1 MGNSSDEQSVRIIQ
15 TTDAYLENVSLV
27 WLDAQLDTTH
37 DCIEAKK
44 RLLAIVNTFQTFID
58 VDKCITLLTTNPLN
72 QQFCVVVSG
81 AFSSQLISSIVHL
94 PQVITI
100 AIYCF
105 RALKYTSEQNQNQ
118 DKLLGIFVDLNS
130 ILTAL
135 GKCITAYLSSLST
148 VSTLT
153 VSTNGSSLKYLS
165 KENAIFVWFH
175 LLFHAQCRLPHT
187 TEARIAMVDECK
199 RLYSDNEVQLD
210 QINEFAAT
218 YTPEQAV
225 RWYTRDSFLY
235 RIVNRALRTQNIDTI
250 FIFYP
255 FIGDLH
261 DQLVS
266 LHREFLELGA
276 PTFLNVYRGQHIHVD
291 ELRKITNNIDGLL
304 SMNSFFSTSF
314 DRALSRVLAQQNTG
328 LESILYEITID
339 TDVPA
344 APFSNVGEHSYFPG
358 EQEIIF
364 SVDAVFRVQSACQ
377 EIDEYGNVWIVKLRL
392 IDERTEQQLTDLLD
406 YFKHDIDERC
416 SLLTLA
422 ELLAEI
428 GDYEGSKKF
437 IKRIRTDFS
446 TDDPELLDLFDVD
459 ANKIEIA
466 ISLLEKKLTTYEST
480 KAPCMPAGDMLKSK
494 TLSNAAITQCDI
506 GNYDQATLL
515 FCHAIGLDKV
525 SPSLDKRRVLSSWI
539 NIGSIIYK
547 KGDIMKAL
555 EIYQKVLD
563 VFEGVQ
569 VPATHPMLADIHD
582 RIGISNERLGN
593 VREAIS
599 HYDKSHAIR
608 LVSLPAGHSSLARS
622 HSNLGRMHRAN
633 SNYSVANHHFQSA
646 LAIDER
652 PESRTDP
659 IDLFNT
665 LTGLAN
671 ISRRQGKSN
680 ESLQYLERAT
690 SLVISDNHPDMAQ
703 IHQLMGTLQCDL
715 GNFDKAHAAFQQAIV
730 ISRKS
735 NNDLELAEILVD
747 FGRVQCRMDKIE
759 QALDSF
765 RRAYIIREKFLP
777 ESEPTV
783 AEVHYEIGSTYFK
796 TNRPRKALC
805 HFSRCLE
812 LEEKS
817 LPENHVDLA
826 QSNNSIAAVLHS
838 MGLYDEALVF
848 AEKALQIV
856 LLTLDVADPLVILYQ
871 TNLTSLKEILS
882 HRHH

>member
-1 MGNSSDEQSVRIIQ
+1 MANSSDEQSVRIIQ
-15 TTDAYLENVSLV
+15 TTDAYLENVCLV
-27 WLDAQLDTTH
+27 WLDVQSDTTH
-37 DCIEAKK
+37 DCIEAKT
-44 RLLAIVNTFQTFID
+44 RLLSIVDTFQTFID

-72 QQFCVVVSG
+72 QQFCVIVSG
-81 AFSSQLISSIVHL
+81 VFSAQLISSIVHL
-94 PQVITI
+94 PQFITI

-105 RALKYTSEQNQNQ
+105 SALKYTSEQYQNQ
-118 DKLLGIFVDLNS
+118 DKLLGIFVDLDS

-135 GKCITAYLSSLST
+135 GKCVAAYLSSLPT

-175 LLFHAQCRLPHT
+175 LLFHAQCRLPRT
-187 TEARIAMVDECK
+187 TEARIGMIDEWK

-210 QINEFAAT
+210 QINEFSAT

-225 RWYTRDSFLY
+225 RWCTCDSFFY
-235 RIVNRALRTQNIDTI
+235 RIVNRALRTQTIDTI

-261 DQLVS
+261 DERVS

-276 PTFLNVYRGQHIHVD
+276 PNFLNVYRGQHIHAD
-291 ELRKITNNIDGLL
+291 GLRKITNNICGLL

-344 APFSNVGEHSYFPG
+344 VLFSNVGEHSYLPG
-358 EQEIIF
+358 EQEFIF
-364 SVDAVFRVQSACQ
+364 SVVAVFRVESACQ

-406 YFKHDIDERC
+406 YFKHDIGERG

-428 GDYEGSKKF
+428 GDYEGSKKL
-437 IKRIRTDFS
+437 IKRIRTGFS

-459 ANKIEIA
+459 ENKIEIA

-480 KAPCMPAGDMLKSK
+480 KAPCMPAGDMLKAK
-494 TLSNAAITQCDI
+494 ILSNAAITQCDI

-515 FCHAIGLDKV
+515 FCRAIGLGKA
-525 SPSLDKRRVLSSWI
+525 SPSLDKRRILSSLI
-539 NIGSIIYK
+539 NIGSLIYK

-555 EIYQKVLD
+555 EIYQKALD
-563 VFEGVQ
+563 AFEGVQ

-593 VREAIS
+593 AREAIS
-599 HYDKSHAIR
+599 HYEKSHAIR
-608 LVSLPAGHSSLARS
+608 LLSLPAGHSSLARS
-622 HSNLGRMHRAN
+622 HSNSCRIHRAN
-633 SNYSVANHHFQSA
+633 SNYPVAHHHFKSA
-646 LAIDER
+646 LAIEER

-703 IHQLMGTLQCDL
+703 IHQLMGALQCDL

-759 QALDSF
+759 QAIDSF
-765 RRAYIIREKFLP
+765 RRAYVIR
-777 ESEPTV
+777 
-783 AEVHYEIGSTYFK
+783 
-796 TNRPRKALC
+796 
-805 HFSRCLE
+805 
-812 LEEKS
+812 
-817 LPENHVDLA
+817 
-826 QSNNSIAAVLHS
+826 
-838 MGLYDEALVF
+838 
-848 AEKALQIV
+848 
-856 LLTLDVADPLVILYQ
+856 
-871 TNLTSLKEILS
+871 
-882 HRHH
+882 